1 MPEIKP
7 PVKCSNRELFLMLQS
22 VQSSVDNV
30 AKLNT
35 SDHAEIKAKQD
46 HTNGDVKKLKIWKA
60 YLTGAWAVVSIILIS
75 ILIPLS
81 INYLNTKNS
90 IKQQVDDDLSVY
102 LEKQ

>member
-7 PVKCSNRELFLMLQS
+7 PVKCSNRELFLLLQG
-22 VQSSVDNV
+22 VQTSVDGI
-30 AKLNT
+30 AKANAQ
-35 SDHAEIKAKQD
+35 DHTEIKAKQD
-46 HTNGDVKKLKIWKA
+46 HTNGDVKKLKIWRA

-75 ILIPLS
+75 VMIPLS

-90 IKQQVDDDLSVY
+90 VNQQVDEALSIY